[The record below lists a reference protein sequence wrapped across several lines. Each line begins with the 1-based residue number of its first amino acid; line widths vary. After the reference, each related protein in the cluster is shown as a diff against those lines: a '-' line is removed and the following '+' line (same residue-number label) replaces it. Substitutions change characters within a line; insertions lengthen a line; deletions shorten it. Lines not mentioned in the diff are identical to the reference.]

1 MHNYNL
7 FGVPT
12 PAARWTDPSTS
23 HEAAESITMDALRES
38 QRHVLNALDALGG
51 SGTDDDIYNALCRR
65 NVILSP
71 SGARTRRS
79 ELVAMG
85 LVRDSGDK
93 HVLDSGRRAI
103 IWEVV
108 R

>member
-1 MHNYNL
+1 MHNLNL
-7 FGVPT
+7 FGVPL

-23 HEAAESITMDALRES
+23 HEAAQSIDVDSLRES
-38 QRHVLNALDALGG
+38 QRHVLNALHAIG
-51 SGTDDDIYNALCRR
+51 SGTDDDIYNAMRRR
-65 NVILSP
+65 NVVLSP
-71 SGARTRRS
+71 SGARTRRA

-93 HVLDSGRRAI
+93 ARLSSGRWAI
-103 IWEVV
+103 VWEVA